1 MDSMTDTQM
10 PTPSQIALANVVHD
24 IELGA
29 SRAGWDH
36 APSLYAL
43 VTTSELLGQQDLPPD
58 IADQVRAG
66 WDGSPS
72 HLSAVVQEDLPEDEL
87 EELLGHLGWPEQ
99 VAGAALSV
107 ERIIVPPE
115 VEAQA
120 PEDPEEA
127 LAFISEHPARTDVRL
142 AVGVLRTGE
151 SWCAMRARTF
161 DSDDQVM
168 TGSNLVPGLVEALR
182 ASFAPDED

>member
-1 MDSMTDTQM
+1 M
-10 PTPSQIALANVVHD
+10 PTPQQVALANVVHD
-24 IELGA
+24 VELGA

-43 VTTSELLGQQDLPPD
+43 VATGDLLDQDDLPSD

-66 WDGSPS
+66 WDGSPA
-72 HLSAVVQEDLPEDEL
+72 HLSAIVQEDLPEDDL

-99 VAGAALSV
+99 VGGAALTV
-107 ERIIVPPE
+107 ERVIVPPE
-115 VEAQA
+115 VEAEA

-127 LAFISEHPARTDVRL
+127 IAFISEHPARTDVRL
-142 AVGVLRTGE
+142 AVGVLRSGE

-168 TGSNLVPGLVEALR
+168 TGSDLVPGLVEALR

>member
-1 MDSMTDTQM
+1 MTDTQM
-10 PTPSQIALANVVHD
+10 PSPAQVALANVVHD

-43 VTTSELLGQQDLPPD
+43 VTTSQLLSQSDLPTD

-66 WDGSPS
+66 WDGSAS
-72 HLSAVVQEDLPEDEL
+72 HLSAIVQEDLPEDEL
-87 EELLGHLGWPEQ
+87 EELLGHLGWPEE

-127 LAFISEHPARTDVRL
+127 LAFISEHPSRTDVRL

-168 TGSNLVPGLVEALR
+168 TGSDLVPGLVEALH